1 MSRSGLPLGLTALS
15 YARDFVG
22 IREEPG
28 NRGPAVEYF
37 LRQTGLGPGW
47 PWCAAFV
54 NGVIDIACAVHNVRS
69 PFEGTIR
76 EAYVQDYVDY
86 ARSRTWLVPFSR
98 AYPGCL
104 FALYS
109 EEKRRY
115 AHIGFVA
122 NVATTNG
129 EYWTIEGNTNED
141 GDREGHS
148 VLEKQRSPGIH
159 TLFLDW
165 APLKTAGPRWVTV

>member
-1 MSRSGLPLGLTALS
+1 MSRQNLPLGLTALS

-76 EAYVQDYVDY
+76 EAYVQDYVDF
-86 ARSRTWLVPFSR
+86 ARRKTWLVPFTR
-98 AYPGCL
+98 AFPGCL
-104 FALYS
+104 FALWNDDLG
-109 EEKRRY
+109 RY
-115 AHIGFVA
+115 AHIGFVTGVVGQ
-122 NVATTNG
+122 NHLYYTV
-129 EYWTIEGNTNED
+129 EGNTNDD
-141 GDREGHS
+141 GGREGHS
-148 VLEKQRSPGIH
+148 VLERERQTDHR

-165 APLKTAGPRWVTV
+165 APLRHAGPRWVNV